1 MFDNSF
7 SGTVGVG
14 GYTIV
19 FGPAPT
25 YPSYPSYPGVPPYYG
40 GTPYQAGFGIDG
52 IDGTLIAV
60 VVLAILVIAFA

>member
-52 IDGTLIAV
+52 TLIAV

>member
-25 YPSYPSYPGVPPYYG
+25 YPSYPSYPSYPGVPPYSG
-40 GTPYQAGFGIDG
+40 GTPYQAGFGF
-52 IDGTLIAV
+52 DGTLIAV
-60 VVLAILVIAFA
+60 VLLAILVIAFA

>member
-25 YPSYPSYPGVPPYYG
+25 YPSYPYYPGVSPYYG
-40 GTPYQAGFGIDG
+40 GTPYQTGFG
-52 IDGTLIAV
+52 IDGTLIAI
-60 VVLAILVIAFA
+60 VVLAVLVIAFA

>member
-40 GTPYQAGFGIDG
+40 GTYYQQGFGL
-52 IDGTLIAV
+52 DGTLIAV
-60 VVLAILVIAFA
+60 ILLAVLVIAFA